1 MTAQEQVL
9 QFIDE
14 CLEGTDCFLVSF
26 KVKPTNNYKFY
37 IDSDSGFTLEKC
49 VRINRKMRKMIEE
62 AELYPDGDVSLE
74 ISSPGI
80 DIPLTF
86 TRQYIKN
93 IGRKLEIELKDE
105 AAKGII
111 AKLIEV
117 KEDSIVMEK
126 IPFTQKGRK
135 VVEKEAETFE
145 IKLEDIKTATV
156 CFEI

>member
-1 MTAQEQVL
+1 MTAQEQIL
-9 QFIDE
+9 KFLDE

-26 KVKPTNNYKFY
+26 KVKPTNIYKFY
-37 IDSDSGFTLEKC
+37 IDSDTGFTLEKC

-62 AELYPDGDVSLE
+62 AELYPDGDCALE
-74 ISSPGI
+74 VSSPGI
-80 DIPLTF
+80 DVPLTL

-93 IGRKLEIELKDE
+93 IGRKLEIELNDE
-105 AAKGII
+105 SAKGII

-117 KEDSIVMEK
+117 KDDSIVMEK

-145 IKLEDIKTATV
+145 IKLEDIKVATV

>member
-9 QFIDE
+9 LFIDE

-26 KVKPTNNYKFY
+26 KIKPTNNYKFF

-80 DIPLTF
+80 DIPLTL

-93 IGRKLEIELKDE
+93 IGRKLEIELKCNKMNKTKSLIRLTLNGATIKQMD
-105 AAKGII
+105 KGLFS
-111 AKLIEV
+111 K
-117 KEDSIVMEK
+117 MM
-126 IPFTQKGRK
+126 QKH
-135 VVEKEAETFE
+135 
-145 IKLEDIKTATV
+145 L
-156 CFEI
+156 

>member
-26 KVKPTNNYKFY
+26 KVKPTNNYKFF

-74 ISSPGI
+74 ISSPVFNA
-80 DIPLTF
+80 DTIPGVF
-86 TRQYIKN
+86 
-93 IGRKLEIELKDE
+93 
-105 AAKGII
+105 
-111 AKLIEV
+111 EV
-117 KEDSIVMEK
+117 
-126 IPFTQKGRK
+126 T
-135 VVEKEAETFE
+135 T
-145 IKLEDIKTATV
+145 IKLFCKTLSFEKYSLSTLSNTIIILLIKD
-156 CFEI
+156 